1 MIGAVDS
8 GKTTL
13 AMQLAG
19 ELLREGASVSLVDA
33 DLGQSTLGPPGTV
46 SVRTFRSPGDLKE
59 PGPDG
64 MVFIGSLSPAG
75 DIARVAEAVRRMV
88 EKARGEV
95 VIVDT
100 SGLVSGEAGRALK
113 AEKLRVLKP
122 RHVIALQRA
131 GELGHILGGIRGA
144 EVHRL
149 RVSERARRRSRAER
163 AMYRQEKF
171 GAYFKGSRVL
181 ALPAGDVEFFR
192 GGRPLD
198 ASAAPLAPGTCVG
211 LESGGETLALGLLEG
226 TGEELLIKTPLSTL
240 RGVQRVSV
248 ESEPLIEAGLS

>member
-1 MIGAVDS
+1 MLGAVDS

-13 AMQLAG
+13 AMQLSE

-46 SVRTFRSPGDLKE
+46 SVRTYQGPGDLKG
-59 PGPDG
+59 PGTDD

-122 RHVIALQRA
+122 RHVIALERA
-131 GELGHILGGIRGA
+131 GELEHILGEIRGA

-149 RVSERARRRSRAER
+149 RVSERARRRSGAER
-163 AMYRQEKF
+163 AIYRREKF
-171 GAYFKGSRVL
+171 RAYFKGSRVL
-181 ALPAGDVEFFR
+181 ALAAGNVEFFR
-192 GGRPLD
+192 GGKPLD
-198 ASAAPLAPGTCVG
+198 ASAASLAPGTCVG
-211 LESGGETLALGLLEG
+211 LESNGETLALGLLEG
-226 TGEELLIKTPLSTL
+226 AGEELLVRTPLATL
-240 RGVQRVSV
+240 RGVKRVSV
-248 ESEPLIEAGLS
+248 ESEPLVEAGLR